1 MGWKLSPLFFCS
13 YTASVADL
21 ANRAVQTKANL
32 PEHTLEQ
39 VIQALNEP
47 MEPTNPQAIQP
58 PSNHQLAAPLSYI
71 DVYMDDFIGLSQ
83 APTKRH
89 TQRAILHSIDTQYFV
104 LRDTRTTP
112 STAKMSF
119 HARNWQTESR
129 TTNDT
134 NSDLPKPLTYLPA
147 QVAAAPR

>member
-1 MGWKLSPLFFCS
+1 MVGIPLVLPMGWKLSPLFFCS

-89 TQRAILHSIDTQYFV
+89 TQRAILHSIDTVFRAERHPDDPIHRKDV
-104 LRDTRTTP
+104 I
-112 STAKMSF
+112 
-119 HARNWQTESR
+119 SR
-129 TTNDT
+129 SKLANRKTN
-134 NSDLPKPLTYLPA
+134 N
-147 QVAAAPR
+147 